1 MPYSRYSR
9 PSSRPRRYG
18 QRRRWSSYIRRGT
31 LQPAGQAAY
40 LGAQRRR
47 TVTAVP
53 SPMRSVQLMPKQG
66 FPQRI
71 TVNLPYQKRYRDNPG
86 VVTLTDN
93 IFAISNMNDI
103 DYSGGGA
110 VGQARA
116 WDQWATAYDYYRVN
130 WVKVTVNV
138 RQRASHGLAVYLV
151 PNVTTS
157 AISDSRPFEMQMSQ
171 NLGITS
177 ANQPPIEVSRT
188 FFPHRI
194 LGMSPTEYQASDE
207 TAGAVG
213 AAPSQIA
220 YLHLLMQNIDN
231 ATVLDAEFDIKFL
244 INVTLFDR
252 ADVAVS

>member
-1 MPYSRYSR
+1 M
-9 PSSRPRRYG
+9 
-18 QRRRWSSYIRRGT
+18 
-31 LQPAGQAAY
+31 
-40 LGAQRRR
+40 R
-47 TVTAVP
+47 TV
-53 SPMRSVQLMPKQG
+53 QLAPKQG

-130 WVKVTVNV
+130 WVRVILNV
-138 RQRASHGLAVYLV
+138 RQRAAHGLGVYLV
-151 PNVTTS
+151 PNATTS
-157 AISDSRPFEMQMSQ
+157 AITDSRPFEMQMSQ

-177 ANQPPIEVSRT
+177 TNQPPIEISRT

-194 LGMSPTEYQASDE
+194 LGMSPTEYQSSEE

-213 AAPSQIA
+213 GAPVKPC